1 MKTNNDLSAHS
12 AKGLGAVVAHA
23 VVAHA
28 VVAHAS
34 QRGNQ
39 RNVTLGS
46 VTYYAMMLLMM
57 LLTTATA
64 WAQTF
69 SGGSGTENDPHQ
81 IKTVADLTALAALA
95 NNDASLDL
103 NDFSAKQTKIKNV

>member
-28 VVAHAS
+28 IPADAPTRSLS

-46 VTYYAMMLLMM
+46 VTYLRAAMMLLMM

-64 WAQTF
+64 
-69 SGGSGTENDPHQ
+69 
-81 IKTVADLTALAALA
+81 
-95 NNDASLDL
+95 
-103 NDFSAKQTKIKNV
+103 

>member
-1 MKTNNDLSAHS
+1 MKTVNDFLAHS
-12 AKGLGAVVAHA
+12 
-23 VVAHA
+23 A

-39 RNVTLGS
+39 STVIVGDASQRRSQRTVTLGS